1 MADILDFRVKNG
13 LAVTNTATIES
24 ANQSTSTNTGALTV
38 AGGAGIGKNLNV
50 GGDISS
56 AGILATGLVDFTST
70 TSATSTN
77 TGALNVTGGVGIGGA
92 LYVGDTLR
100 VLSTSNAISPTTGAL
115 VIDGGLGIAKDFWVG
130 GTLFASVTGNV
141 TTATH
146 IAGGTD
152 GQLLYQTSPGRTGFA
167 GPGTS
172 GQILV
177 SAGTSAPVYTNTSS
191 IYVGYS
197 VTGTN
202 INAGV
207 AGSIPFQSAPGVTTF
222 VGIGGTND
230 ILTSN
235 GTSPVYSSTGSI
247 IVGSATTATNAN
259 NIASLARTTSAAH
272 YLTFVDSNNSAV
284 GYEALYTT
292 STVIYN
298 PATRRLTVGGTV
310 APNATLDVQ
319 GSMFVSGATTV
330 TNVTNASNTA
340 TGAFQVRGGAAV
352 GLNLVVGS
360 TATILSQ
367 AYSSSTVAGNAL
379 YVAGGVGI
387 GKGLYVGGPV
397 LFQDNVT
404 FAGTTTNVFST
415 NTVYTDN
422 FIDLHFPSDGGPAGI
437 WTVDDGKDIGH
448 IYHHYKDD
456 TGDEHG
462 ALIWHNASDELRW
475 YMGDVEYVGGSQTYN
490 FSTGTYGKFR
500 TGEIYLEGTTA
511 STSPTTGV
519 LTVGGGAGI
528 VGDLWVGGTI
538 FGAANVSGTVSTA
551 TNLSGGTAGQIVYQS
566 TSGVSAFHGPGT
578 IGQILLSN
586 GTNGPL
592 YTNTASIYVGSAVI
606 ADNINKGNTGQLVFQ
621 SNTSTT
627 RFVGTGTAGQ
637 ILVSA
642 GTTSTGPVFTNTATF
657 YVGFAGNA
665 NNVEVTNDTGATAAH
680 YVTFVNTGSGYNRIK
695 TASNSGLVYIPS
707 SGFFGV
713 NRTTPT
719 AHLDINGAALFSGVT
734 TVTNVTN
741 ATTTATGAFQVR
753 GGAAVGL
760 DLRVGGLATVGS
772 TLAVTGNTTLTGDL
786 AVNGGDITSSA
797 STFNLLNSGVTTLN
811 LAGAG
816 TAVTIGATT
825 GFTDIRNLT
834 TITNVTDSLTTATGA
849 LVVRGGMAVAKD
861 LRVGGT
867 LYATVSGSITN
878 ANTATNLAGGTA
890 GQVPYQT
897 APGATSFYG
906 PGTAGQLLVSNG
918 ASAPV
923 YTNTASISVGR
934 ATTATNI
941 NGGAAGAVP
950 YQSSTGT
957 TTFVNIGANGTI
969 LYSNGTTPLWTATS
983 GLTAGQADIVKI
995 TNDVATATAQYIT
1008 FVGTSTGYSGIK
1020 TAAASGIAYI
1030 PSTGRLL
1037 VGASTATNTGQL
1049 QVVGTTR
1056 IINNAIESNALLT
1069 TVSATSAT
1077 IETRYNTPI
1086 ALGVNAVE
1094 IARLSSV
1101 GLGVGIDPAFRLDV
1115 AGATRISGV
1124 TTVTN
1129 TTNASSTATGALQVL
1144 GGAAVGLDLRV
1155 GGSSFIN
1162 GNETITGDLA
1172 VNGGDIT
1179 SSAATFNLLTA
1190 TVTTLN
1196 LANAGTAITV
1206 GATTGF
1212 TNIRNLVTLT
1222 NATGASSTITGAL
1235 RVVGGVGIGKDL
1247 YVGGT
1252 IYGTIFGTIT
1262 GSASTATNLA
1272 GGTAGQVPY
1281 QTAPGVT
1288 AFYGPGTAGQLLV
1301 SNGAAAPVYTNT
1313 GSIFVGRAT
1322 TSTNI
1327 NGGAAGS
1334 LPYNTAAGITALLA
1348 IGTAGQLLTVNA
1360 GSNAPQWSNTA
1371 TLVVGFAENANNV
1384 KVTNDVATTA
1394 SQYLTFVNTS
1404 TGYAGVKTAATTSLV
1419 YVPATTRFGIG
1430 TGTPTATLDIN
1441 GTVSISGVTTV
1452 TNTTNAINTN
1462 TGALQ
1467 VRGGVGIGLDLDVGG
1482 AVDIGGDLAV
1492 NGGDITSNAATFN
1505 ILATTATTVNF
1516 ATSASTL
1523 NVGWIN
1529 GTTTVRNQLVVSTN
1543 TNATS
1548 TTTGALRVAG
1558 GAGFG
1563 GVVHAS
1569 GMKIASFTTNS
1580 NSVDAI
1586 PLDVQGSWIRIGD
1599 GSTDFN
1605 PAGGIGI
1612 KLHNSGVIHYSLAL
1626 TGTNFVISNT
1636 GVDGNQLLPA
1646 TRTDLVTV
1654 GNTGNMNVAGSGTFG
1669 GDLAVNGG
1677 DLTTTQSAFNLLN
1690 SGVTTLNLA
1699 GAGTAITV
1707 GSTVGYTNIRN
1718 LTTIT
1723 NTTNATTVT
1732 NGALQVAGGV
1742 GIQGNLY
1749 VGGTIVGNVSVT
1761 GSITTASNIAGG
1773 TAGQV
1778 PYQTGVGATSFYGP
1792 GTAGQLL
1799 VSNGAAAPVYTNTS
1813 SIYVGRAALTDDLVG
1828 GTAGAIAYQN
1838 AANSTVFLALS
1849 GTAKSLLTAGA
1860 TAPAYITQVQAQNGT
1875 ASATTST
1882 GQSLVVTAGGL
1893 GVLGDS
1899 YFGNSASVRVNL
1911 KVEGNTN
1918 ATNQTTGA
1926 LQVVGGIG
1934 AQGDIH
1940 AAGAVLDTVRIG
1952 VSAAN
1957 EIDTTAGNLILD
1969 STGGTVEVQDNLTI
1983 TGNLTV
1989 QGTTT
1994 YVNSTVTNIADPI
2007 ITIGGGA
2014 NGAAPTLDDNK
2025 DRGIAFQWHNG
2036 AGARTGFF
2044 GYDDSTG
2051 YFTFISSATIT
2062 NEVVAPAG
2070 GTTRGAIDANLAGGT
2085 AMSIPYQSASN
2096 VSTFLA
2102 AGTAGFVLSTNGT
2115 GSAPSW
2121 INPTGLAAGTATNAD
2136 NIRTVAQTA
2145 NAVYFPTFVNSNN
2158 AAVAYE
2164 AVYTTSSFAINAQT
2178 GNVGIGNASPI
2189 FKVDASLGTVSS
2201 NTTNYG
2207 YNIFAN
2213 AAASVGFSGY
2223 SLQLNNSTANATGF
2237 VRLARTAST
2246 AYLGMEIQSQSRDG
2260 IRFLTN
2266 ATTPV
2271 EVVRIDASGNVG
2283 VGSTPAFTAGSGLEI
2298 QRTGTATLRLDSAT
2312 FATEF
2317 RGLTGGTELF
2327 QLGAGFLDLGT
2338 NATSSV
2344 RIHSTNNVT
2353 IGTTTDGGYKLQVNG
2368 SFAATTK
2375 SFVIDHPTKEGMTLR
2390 YGSLEGPENGV
2401 YVRGRCKGKG
2411 VIELPDYWTGLVD
2424 ADSITVTL
2432 TPIGKSQ
2439 NLFVK
2444 EIKDNKVKIG
2454 GGRKI
2459 DCFYTVWA
2467 ERKDVAKLEV
2477 EFKK

>member
-24 ANQSTSTNTGALTV
+24 TNQSTSTNTGALTV
-38 AGGAGIGKNLNV
+38 TGGVGIGKNLNV
-50 GGDISS
+50 GGDINSE
-56 AGILATGLVDFTST
+56 GIIATGLVDFTST

-77 TGALNVTGGVGIGGA
+77 TGALNVVGGVGIGGA

-146 IAGGTD
+146 LAGGTD

-475 YMGDVEYVGGSQTYN
+475 YMGDVEFVGGSQTYN

-592 YTNTASIYVGSAVI
+592 YTNTASVYVGSAVI

-627 RFVGTGTAGQ
+627 GFVGTGTAGQ

-665 NNVEVTNDTGATAAH
+665 NNVEVTNDTGATSAH
-680 YVTFVNTGSGYNRIK
+680 FITFVNTASGYNRIK

-707 SGFFGV
+707 SGFLGV

-719 AHLDINGAALFSGVT
+719 AHLDINGAVLISGVT

-772 TLAVTGNTTLTGDL
+772 TLAVTGDTTLTGDL
-786 AVNGGDITSSA
+786 VVNGGDITSSA
-797 STFNLLNSGVTTLN
+797 STFNLLNTGVTTLN

-816 TAVTIGATT
+816 TAVTIGAAT

-918 ASAPV
+918 TAAPV
-923 YTNTASISVGR
+923 YTNTSSISVGR

-941 NGGAAGAVP
+941 NGGATGAVP

-1056 IINNAIESNALLT
+1056 IINNAIEANALLT

-1115 AGATRISGV
+1115 SGATRISGV

-1129 TTNASSTATGALQVL
+1129 TTNATNTATGALQV
-1144 GGAAVGLDLRV
+1144 V
-1155 GGSSFIN
+1155 GGV
-1162 GNETITGDLA
+1162 G
-1172 VNGGDIT
+1172 VGGDMYVGGGI
-1179 SSAATFNLLTA
+1179 L
-1190 TVTTLN
+1190 
-1196 LANAGTAITV
+1196 TV
-1206 GATTGF
+1206 G
-1212 TNIRNLVTLT
+1212 
-1222 NATGASSTITGAL
+1222 NATGATSVRIDAGPGIATYIAKGGGTDTSLNNQYGAIQFADSAFTNKGFIQSRSIDATNTRLDFLVLGTGNFRTPLSLSGTTASIALTTVASSTTTGAL
-1235 RVVGGVGIGKDL
+1235 VVTGGVGIGQDL

-1252 IYGTIFGTIT
+1252 IYGTIFGSISGT
-1262 GSASTATNLA
+1262 ASTATNLA

-1281 QTAPGVT
+1281 QSAPGVT

-1301 SNGAAAPVYTNT
+1301 SGGAAIPVYTNT

-1334 LPYNTAAGITALLA
+1334 IPYNTAAGITALLA

-1419 YVPATTRFGIG
+1419 YVPGTTRFGIG

-1452 TNTTNAINTN
+1452 TNTTNATNTT

-1492 NGGDITSNAATFN
+1492 NGGDITSNATTFN
-1505 ILATTATTVNF
+1505 ILATTATIVNF

-1569 GMKIASFTTNS
+1569 GMKISSFTTNS
-1580 NSVDAI
+1580 NSTDAI

-1599 GSTDFN
+1599 ASTDFN
-1605 PAGGIGI
+1605 PASGIGI

-1654 GNTGNMNVAGSGTFG
+1654 GNTGNIDVAGAGTFG
-1669 GDLAVNGG
+1669 GDVAINGG
-1677 DLTTTQSAFNLLN
+1677 DLTTNQSTFNLVN
-1690 SGVTTLNLA
+1690 SGVTTLNVA

-1723 NTTNATTVT
+1723 NTANATTVT

-1813 SIYVGRAALTDDLVG
+1813 SIYVGRAALADDLVG
-1828 GTAGAIAYQN
+1828 GTAGAIAYQD

-1860 TAPAYITQVQAQNGT
+1860 TAPTYITQVQAQSGT
-1875 ASATTST
+1875 GSATTST
-1882 GQSLVVTAGGL
+1882 GQSLVVTGGGL
-1893 GVLGDS
+1893 GVQGDS
-1899 YFGNSASVRVNL
+1899 YFGNSAAVRVNL

-1940 AAGAVLDTVRIG
+1940 AAGAVLDAVRIG
-1952 VSAAN
+1952 VTAVN
-1957 EIDTTAGNLILD
+1957 QIDTTAGNLVLD
-1969 STGGTVEVQDNLTI
+1969 STGGTVQVNDNLTI
-1983 TGNLTV
+1983 AGNLTV

-1994 YVNSTVTNIADPI
+1994 VVDSTVTNIVDPI

-2014 NGAAPTLDDNK
+2014 GGAAPAVDDNK
-2025 DRGIAFQWHNG
+2025 DRGIAFQWNNG
-2036 AGARTGFF
+2036 LGARTGFF
-2044 GYDDSTG
+2044 GFDDSTG
-2051 YFTFISSATIT
+2051 YFTFVSSATIT

-2145 NAVYFPTFVNSNN
+2145 NAVYYPTFVDSNN

-2164 AVYTTSSFAINAQT
+2164 AVYTTSSFVVNAQT
-2178 GNVGIGNASPI
+2178 GNVGVGATPTAKLHVFTGANS
-2189 FKVDASLGTVSS
+2189 DAQRWEGL
-2201 NTTNYG
+2201 
-2207 YNIFAN
+2207 
-2213 AAASVGFSGY
+2213 GY
-2223 SLQLNNSTANATGF
+2223 STFLGMDATGSYIYANSASRNF
-2237 VRLARTAST
+2237 TLGANSSRSQLVLDTA
-2246 AYLGMEIQSQSRDG
+2246 
-2260 IRFLTN
+2260 
-2266 ATTPV
+2266 
-2271 EVVRIDASGNVG
+2271 GNVG
-2283 VGSTPAFTAGSGLEI
+2283 MGAATPAFTAGSGLEI
-2298 QRTGTATLRLDSAT
+2298 QRAGTATLRLDSGSN
-2312 FATEF
+2312 ATEF
-2317 RGLTGGTELF
+2317 RGLTGGTEIF
-2327 QLGAGFLDLGT
+2327 QLSTGFLDLGT

-2424 ADSITVTL
+2424 PDSITVTL

-2454 GGRKI
+2454 GSRKV

>member
-13 LAVTNTATIES
+13 LAVTTTATIES
-24 ANQSTSTNTGALTV
+24 TLQSTSTNSGALTV
-38 AGGAGIGKNLNV
+38 AGGVGIGKNLNV
-50 GGDISS
+50 GGNITGTS
-56 AGILATGLVDFTST
+56 IVATGLVDFTST
-70 TSATSTN
+70 TSATSTD
-77 TGALNVTGGVGIGGA
+77 TGALNVVGGVGIGGA
-92 LYVGDTLR
+92 LYVGNTLR
-100 VLSTSNAISPTTGAL
+100 VLSTSNATSPSTGAV
-115 VIDGGLGIAKDFWVG
+115 VIDGGLGIAKDFYVG

-146 IAGGTD
+146 LAGGTA
-152 GQLLYQTSPGRTGFA
+152 GQLVYQTAPGLTGFT
-167 GPGTS
+167 GPGTA

-177 SAGTSAPVYTNTSS
+177 SSGTNAPFYTTTSS

-207 AGSIPFQSAPGVTTF
+207 AGSIPFQSAPGITTF
-222 VGIGGTND
+222 VGIGSTRD

-235 GTSPVYSSTGSI
+235 GTSPVYSSTGSVV
-247 IVGSATTATNAN
+247 VGGATTATNAN
-259 NIASLARTTSAAH
+259 NVASSSSVTNAAH
-272 YLTFVDSNNSAV
+272 YLTFVDSDNATL

-298 PATRRLTVGGTV
+298 PSTRRLTIGGTA
-310 APNATLDVQ
+310 APSATLDVQ
-319 GSMFVSGATTV
+319 GTMFVSGVSTV
-330 TNVTNASNTA
+330 TNATNASNTA

-360 TATILSQ
+360 SATILSQ
-367 AYSSSTVAGNAL
+367 AFSTSTVAGNAL

-387 GKGLYVGGPV
+387 AKGLYVGGPV
-397 LFQDNVT
+397 LFQDDVT

-422 FIDLHFPSDGGPAGI
+422 FIDLHFPGGGGAGGI

-448 IYHHYKDD
+448 IFHHFKSPGS
-456 TGDEHG
+456 GDQHG
-462 ALIWHNASDELRW
+462 ALIWHNVSDELRW
-475 YMGDVEYVGGSQTYN
+475 YNGNVEYVGGSQVYN
-490 FSTGTYGKFR
+490 FSTGTLGVFR
-500 TGEIYLEGTTA
+500 TGLGRFDATTA
-511 STSPTTGV
+511 STSPTTGA

-528 VGDLWVGGTI
+528 QGDLYVGGTI
-538 FGAANVSGTVSTA
+538 YGAASVSGSISTA
-551 TNLSGGTAGQIVYQS
+551 TNLTGGTTGQVPYQLSPGVTLFYGPGTAGQV
-566 TSGVSAFHGPGT
+566 
-578 IGQILLSN
+578 LLSN
-586 GTNGPL
+586 GAAAPV
-592 YTNTASIYVGSAVI
+592 YTNTASVYVGNAVT
-606 ADNINKGNTGQLVFQ
+606 ANNISSGTTGQVVFQ
-621 SNTSTT
+621 SSTGTT
-627 RFVGTGTAGQ
+627 RFTGPGTAGQ

-642 GTTSTGPVFTNTATF
+642 GTTSTGPVFTSTATF
-657 YVGFAGNA
+657 YIGFAENS
-665 NNVEVTNDTGATAAH
+665 NNVEVTNDTGATSAH
-680 YVTFVNTGSGYNRIK
+680 FITFVNTASGYNRIK

-707 SGFFGV
+707 SGFLGV

-719 AHLDINGAALFSGVT
+719 AHLDINGSALISGVT
-734 TVTNVTN
+734 TVTNTTN
-741 ATTTATGAFQVR
+741 ATNTTTGAFQVR

-760 DLRVGGLATVGS
+760 DLEVGGLVDIGGALT
-772 TLAVTGNTTLTGDL
+772 VTGNTTLTGDL

-797 STFNLLNSGVTTLN
+797 GTFNLLNTGVTTLN

-816 TAVTIGATT
+816 TAVTIGAAT

-849 LVVRGGMAVAKD
+849 LVVRGGVAVAKD
-861 LRVGGT
+861 MRVGGT

-878 ANTATNLAGGTA
+878 ANTSTNLAGGTA
-890 GQVPYQT
+890 GQIPFQT
-897 APGATSFYG
+897 ATGVTSFFG

-918 ASAPV
+918 AAAPV
-923 YTNTASISVGR
+923 YTNTTSVFVGR

-941 NGGAAGAVP
+941 NGGATGSIP
-950 YQSSTGT
+950 YQSFTGT
-957 TTFVNIGANGTI
+957 TTFVNIGANGTL
-969 LYSNGTTPLWTATS
+969 LYSDGTTPVWTATS

-995 TNDVATATAQYIT
+995 TNDVATSTAQFIT

-1020 TAAASGIAYI
+1020 TAATSGIAYI
-1030 PSTGRLL
+1030 PSTGRL
-1037 VGASTATNTGQL
+1037 VIGASTATNAGQL

-1056 IINNAIESNALLT
+1056 IINNAVETNALLT

-1086 ALGVNAVE
+1086 ALGVNAIE

-1115 AGATRISGV
+1115 SGATRISGV

-1129 TTNASSTATGALQVL
+1129 TTNATNTATGALQVV
-1144 GGAAVGLDLRV
+1144 GGAAVGLDLQV
-1155 GGSSFIN
+1155 GGSSFIAGN
-1162 GNETITGDLA
+1162 GTITGDLA

-1179 SSAATFNLLTA
+1179 SSAATFNLLNA
-1190 TVTTLN
+1190 GVTTLN
-1196 LANAGTAITV
+1196 LASAGTAITV

-1222 NATGASSTITGAL
+1222 NTTEASSTITGAL
-1235 RVVGGVGIGKDL
+1235 RVVGGVGIGRDL

-1272 GGTAGQVPY
+1272 GGSAGTVPY

-1301 SNGAAAPVYTNT
+1301 SGGAAIPVYTNT

-1322 TSTNI
+1322 TATNI
-1327 NGGAAGS
+1327 DGGAAGS
-1334 LPYNTAAGITALLA
+1334 LPYNTAAGITTLLP

-1360 GSNAPQWSNTA
+1360 GSNAPQWSTTA
-1371 TLVVGFAENANNV
+1371 TLIVGFAENANNV
-1384 KVTNDVATTA
+1384 RITNDTATSTV
-1394 SQYLTFVNTS
+1394 QFLTFVNTS

-1419 YVPATTRFGIG
+1419 YVPSTTRFGIG

-1441 GTVSISGVTTV
+1441 GTVSIAGVTTV

-1482 AVDIGGDLAV
+1482 SVDIGGDLAV
-1492 NGGDITSNAATFN
+1492 NGGDITSNATTFN
-1505 ILATTATTVNF
+1505 ILENTATTVNF

-1558 GAGFG
+1558 GAGIG

-1569 GMKIASFTTNS
+1569 GMRITSFTTNS
-1580 NSVDAI
+1580 NSADAI

-1599 GSTDFN
+1599 GGTDFS
-1605 PAGGIGI
+1605 PANGIGI

-1636 GVDGNQLLPA
+1636 GVNGNELLPA

-1654 GNTGNMNVAGSGTFG
+1654 GNTGNIDVAGAGTFG
-1669 GDLAVNGG
+1669 GDIAVNGG
-1677 DLTTTQSAFNLLN
+1677 DLTTNQSTFNLLN

-1723 NTTNATTVT
+1723 NTANATTVT

-1773 TAGQV
+1773 TTGQV
-1778 PYQTGVGATSFYGP
+1778 PYQTGPGATLFFGP

-1799 VSNGAAAPVYTNTS
+1799 VSNGAAAPVYTNTA
-1813 SIYVGRAALTDDLVG
+1813 SIYVGRTALADDLVG
-1828 GTAGAIAYQN
+1828 GTAGAIAYQD

-1849 GTAKSLLTAGA
+1849 GTARSLLTAGA
-1860 TAPAYITQVQAQNGT
+1860 TAPAYVTQVQAQNGT
-1875 ASATTST
+1875 GSATTST

-1899 YFGNSASVRVNL
+1899 YFGNSLGVRTNL
-1911 KVEGNTN
+1911 RIEGNTN

-1940 AAGAVLDTVRIG
+1940 AAGAVLDAVRIG
-1952 VSAAN
+1952 VTAGN
-1957 EIDTTAGNLILD
+1957 QIDTTAGNLVLD
-1969 STGGTVEVQDNLTI
+1969 STGGTVQVNDNLTI

-1994 YVNSTVTNIADPI
+1994 VVDSTVTNVADPI

-2036 AGARTGFF
+2036 VGARTGFF

-2051 YFTFISSATIT
+2051 YFTFISSATIV
-2062 NEVVAPAG
+2062 NEVVAPDG

-2085 AMSIPYQSASN
+2085 SMSIPYQSASN

-2121 INPTGLAAGTATNAD
+2121 INPTALAAGTATNAD
-2136 NIRTVAQTA
+2136 NIRTTAQTA
-2145 NAVYFPTFVNSNN
+2145 NAVYFPTFVDSNN
-2158 AAVAYE
+2158 AAAAYE
-2164 AVYTTSSFAINAQT
+2164 AVFTTSSFVINAQT
-2178 GNVGIGNASPI
+2178 GNVGLGITNPSNKFVVSNAGVNGFEVSP
-2189 FKVDASLGTVSS
+2189 
-2201 NTTNYG
+2201 
-2207 YNIFAN
+2207 
-2213 AAASVGFSGY
+2213 
-2223 SLQLNNSTANATGF
+2223 TG
-2237 VRLARTAST
+2237 
-2246 AYLGMEIQSQSRDG
+2246 
-2260 IRFLTN
+2260 
-2266 ATTPV
+2266 
-2271 EVVRIDASGNVG
+2271 G
-2283 VGSTPAFTAGSGLEI
+2283 VGSGVLLQAYNRNGSTYVQQSYYALGHTFNIGAAGSTRAVDIDSNGTVGINTVPPVASITSKLYVNGDITVANTNRAILGNLYFDTGWKYAGPGFGWGFREDAAGKLQMVRAPNNAGVAGAAATVTLTDLFTFDLVNNNVGL
-2298 QRTGTATLRLDSAT
+2298 GTATP
-2312 FATEF
+2312 
-2317 RGLTGGTELF
+2317 
-2327 QLGAGFLDLGT
+2327 
-2338 NATSSV
+2338 
-2344 RIHSTNNVT
+2344 
-2353 IGTTTDGGYKLQVNG
+2353 GYKLQING

-2424 ADSITVTL
+2424 PDSITVTL

-2444 EIKDNKVKIG
+2444 EIKDNRVKIG
-2454 GGRKI
+2454 GGRKV

-2467 ERKDVAKLEV
+2467 ERKDVEKLEV

>member
-24 ANQSTSTNTGALTV
+24 TLQSTSTNTGALTV
-38 AGGAGIGKNLNV
+38 TGGVGIGKNLNV
-50 GGDISS
+50 GGDINSE
-56 AGILATGLVDFTST
+56 GIIATGLVDFTST

-77 TGALNVTGGVGIGGA
+77 TGALNVVGGVGIGGA

-146 IAGGTD
+146 LAGGTD

-475 YMGDVEYVGGSQTYN
+475 YMGDVEFVGGSQTYN

-592 YTNTASIYVGSAVI
+592 YTNTASVYVGSAVI

-627 RFVGTGTAGQ
+627 GFVGTGTAGQ

-665 NNVEVTNDTGATAAH
+665 NNVEVTNDTGATSAH
-680 YVTFVNTGSGYNRIK
+680 FITFVNTASGYNRIK

-707 SGFFGV
+707 SGFLGV

-719 AHLDINGAALFSGVT
+719 AHLDINGAVLISGVT

-772 TLAVTGNTTLTGDL
+772 TLAVTGDTTLTGDL
-786 AVNGGDITSSA
+786 VVNGGDITSSA
-797 STFNLLNSGVTTLN
+797 STFNLLNTGVTTLN

-816 TAVTIGATT
+816 TAVTIGAAT

-918 ASAPV
+918 TAAPV
-923 YTNTASISVGR
+923 YTNTSSISVGR

-941 NGGAAGAVP
+941 NGGATGAVP

-1056 IINNAIESNALLT
+1056 IINNAIEANALLT

-1115 AGATRISGV
+1115 SGATRISGV

-1129 TTNASSTATGALQVL
+1129 TTNATNTATGALQV
-1144 GGAAVGLDLRV
+1144 V
-1155 GGSSFIN
+1155 GGV
-1162 GNETITGDLA
+1162 G
-1172 VNGGDIT
+1172 VGGDMYVGGGI
-1179 SSAATFNLLTA
+1179 L
-1190 TVTTLN
+1190 
-1196 LANAGTAITV
+1196 TV
-1206 GATTGF
+1206 G
-1212 TNIRNLVTLT
+1212 
-1222 NATGASSTITGAL
+1222 NATGATSVRIDAGPGIATYIAKGGGTDTSLNNQYGAIQFADSAFTNKGFIQSRSIDATNTRLDFLVLGTGNFRTPLSLSGTTASIALTTVASSTTTGAL
-1235 RVVGGVGIGKDL
+1235 VVTGGVGIGQDL

-1252 IYGTIFGTIT
+1252 IYGTIFGSISGT
-1262 GSASTATNLA
+1262 ASTATNLA

-1281 QTAPGVT
+1281 QSAPGVT

-1301 SNGAAAPVYTNT
+1301 SGGAAIPVYTNT

-1334 LPYNTAAGITALLA
+1334 IPYNTAAGITALLA

-1419 YVPATTRFGIG
+1419 YVPGTTRFGIG

-1452 TNTTNAINTN
+1452 TNTTNATNTT

-1492 NGGDITSNAATFN
+1492 NGGDITSNATTFN
-1505 ILATTATTVNF
+1505 ILATTATIVNF

-1569 GMKIASFTTNS
+1569 GMKISSFTTNS
-1580 NSVDAI
+1580 NSTDAI

-1599 GSTDFN
+1599 ASTDFN
-1605 PAGGIGI
+1605 PASGIGI

-1654 GNTGNMNVAGSGTFG
+1654 GNTGNIDVAGAGTFG
-1669 GDLAVNGG
+1669 GDVAINGG
-1677 DLTTTQSAFNLLN
+1677 DLTTNQSTFNLVN
-1690 SGVTTLNLA
+1690 SGVTTLNVA

-1723 NTTNATTVT
+1723 NTANATTVT

-1813 SIYVGRAALTDDLVG
+1813 SIYVGRAALADDLVG
-1828 GTAGAIAYQN
+1828 GTAGAIAYQD

-1860 TAPAYITQVQAQNGT
+1860 TAPTYITQVQAQSGT
-1875 ASATTST
+1875 GSATTST
-1882 GQSLVVTAGGL
+1882 GQSLVVTGGGL
-1893 GVLGDS
+1893 GVQGDS
-1899 YFGNSASVRVNL
+1899 YFGNSAAVRVNL

-1940 AAGAVLDTVRIG
+1940 AAGAVLDAVRIG
-1952 VSAAN
+1952 VTAVN
-1957 EIDTTAGNLILD
+1957 QIDTTAGNLVLD
-1969 STGGTVEVQDNLTI
+1969 STGGTVQVNDNLTI
-1983 TGNLTV
+1983 AGNLTV

-1994 YVNSTVTNIADPI
+1994 VVDSTVTNIVDPI

-2014 NGAAPTLDDNK
+2014 GGAAPAVDDNK
-2025 DRGIAFQWHNG
+2025 DRGIAFQWNNG
-2036 AGARTGFF
+2036 LGARTGFF
-2044 GYDDSTG
+2044 GFDDSTG
-2051 YFTFISSATIT
+2051 YFTFVSSATIT

-2145 NAVYFPTFVNSNN
+2145 NAVYYPTFVDSNN

-2164 AVYTTSSFAINAQT
+2164 AVYTTSSFVVNAQT
-2178 GNVGIGNASPI
+2178 GNVGVGATPTAKLHVFTGANS
-2189 FKVDASLGTVSS
+2189 DAQRWEGL
-2201 NTTNYG
+2201 
-2207 YNIFAN
+2207 
-2213 AAASVGFSGY
+2213 GY
-2223 SLQLNNSTANATGF
+2223 STFLGMDATGSYIYANSASRNF
-2237 VRLARTAST
+2237 TLGANSSRSQLVLDTA
-2246 AYLGMEIQSQSRDG
+2246 
-2260 IRFLTN
+2260 
-2266 ATTPV
+2266 
-2271 EVVRIDASGNVG
+2271 GNVG
-2283 VGSTPAFTAGSGLEI
+2283 MGAATPAFTAGSGLEI
-2298 QRTGTATLRLDSAT
+2298 QRAGTATLRLDCGSN
-2312 FATEF
+2312 ATEF
-2317 RGLTGGTELF
+2317 RGLTGGTEIF
-2327 QLGAGFLDLGT
+2327 QLSTGFLDLGT

-2424 ADSITVTL
+2424 PDSITVTL

-2454 GGRKI
+2454 GSRKV

>member
-1 MADILDFRVKNG
+1 
-13 LAVTNTATIES
+13 
-24 ANQSTSTNTGALTV
+24 
-38 AGGAGIGKNLNV
+38 
-50 GGDISS
+50 
-56 AGILATGLVDFTST
+56 
-70 TSATSTN
+70 
-77 TGALNVTGGVGIGGA
+77 
-92 LYVGDTLR
+92 
-100 VLSTSNAISPTTGAL
+100 
-115 VIDGGLGIAKDFWVG
+115 
-130 GTLFASVTGNV
+130 
-141 TTATH
+141 
-146 IAGGTD
+146 
-152 GQLLYQTSPGRTGFA
+152 
-167 GPGTS
+167 
-172 GQILV
+172 
-177 SAGTSAPVYTNTSS
+177 
-191 IYVGYS
+191 
-197 VTGTN
+197 
-202 INAGV
+202 
-207 AGSIPFQSAPGVTTF
+207 
-222 VGIGGTND
+222 
-230 ILTSN
+230 
-235 GTSPVYSSTGSI
+235 
-247 IVGSATTATNAN
+247 
-259 NIASLARTTSAAH
+259 
-272 YLTFVDSNNSAV
+272 
-284 GYEALYTT
+284 
-292 STVIYN
+292 
-298 PATRRLTVGGTV
+298 
-310 APNATLDVQ
+310 
-319 GSMFVSGATTV
+319 
-330 TNVTNASNTA
+330 
-340 TGAFQVRGGAAV
+340 
-352 GLNLVVGS
+352 
-360 TATILSQ
+360 
-367 AYSSSTVAGNAL
+367 
-379 YVAGGVGI
+379 
-387 GKGLYVGGPV
+387 
-397 LFQDNVT
+397 
-404 FAGTTTNVFST
+404 
-415 NTVYTDN
+415 
-422 FIDLHFPSDGGPAGI
+422 LHFPSGAGGTGGA
-437 WTVDDGKDIGH
+437 WSVDDGKDIGH
-448 IYHHYKDD
+448 IYHHYKDA

-475 YMGDVEYVGGSQTYN
+475 YMGNVEYVGGSQTYS
-490 FSTGTYGKFR
+490 FSTATYGVFR
-500 TGEIYLEGTTA
+500 TGQIRLEATTA
-511 STSPTTGV
+511 SSSPTTGAF
-519 LTVGGGAGI
+519 TVGGGAGI
-528 VGDLWVGGTI
+528 AGDLWVGGTI
-538 FGAANVSGTVSTA
+538 YGAASVSGSISTA
-551 TNLSGGTAGQIVYQS
+551 TNLAGGTAGQVPYQS
-566 TSGVSAFHGPGT
+566 STGTTSFYGPGT
-578 IGQILLSN
+578 AGQLLVSNGAASPSYVTTTSVYVGYSVNSNNIIGGTTGQI
-586 GTNGPL
+586 
-592 YTNTASIYVGSAVI
+592 
-606 ADNINKGNTGQLVFQ
+606 VFQ
-621 SNTSTT
+621 SNTGTT
-627 RFVGTGTAGQ
+627 SFAGPGTAGQ

-642 GTTSTGPVFTNTATF
+642 GTTSTGPVFTSTASF
-657 YVGFAGNA
+657 YIGFAQNA
-665 NNVEVTNDTGATAAH
+665 NNVEVTNDTGATATH
-680 YVTFVNTGSGYNRIK
+680 YVTFVNTASGYNRIK

-719 AHLDINGAALFSGVT
+719 AHLDVNGAALISGVT

-741 ATTTATGAFQVR
+741 ASSTATGAFQVR

-760 DLRVGGLATVGS
+760 DLRVGGLVTIDS

-849 LVVRGGMAVAKD
+849 LVVKGGLAVAKD
-861 LRVGGT
+861 VRVGGT
-867 LYATVSGSITN
+867 LYATVSGLITN
-878 ANTATNLAGGTA
+878 ASTSTNLAGGTA
-890 GQVPYQT
+890 GQIPFQT
-897 APGATSFYG
+897 STGVTSFFG

-918 ASAPV
+918 AAAPV
-923 YTNTASISVGR
+923 YTNTSSIYVGYS
-934 ATTATNI
+934 ATGTNI
-941 NGGAAGAVP
+941 NAGTAGAIP
-950 YQSSTGT
+950 YQSAPGA
-957 TTFVNIGANGTI
+957 TTFVSIGASGTL
-969 LYSNGTTPLWTATS
+969 LYSNGTTPVWTATS

-995 TNDVATATAQYIT
+995 TNDVATSTAQYIT

-1020 TAAASGIAYI
+1020 TAATSGIAYI
-1030 PSTGRLL
+1030 PSTGRL
-1037 VGASTATNTGQL
+1037 VIGASTATNAGQL

-1056 IINNAIESNALLT
+1056 IVNNAVETNALLT

-1101 GLGVGIDPAFRLDV
+1101 GLGVGIDPAFTLDV

-1129 TTNASSTATGALQVL
+1129 TTNATTTATGALQVR
-1144 GGAAVGLDLRV
+1144 GGAAVGLDLQV
-1155 GGSSFIN
+1155 GGSSFIA
-1162 GNETITGDLA
+1162 GNATITGDLA

-1179 SSAATFNLLTA
+1179 STTSTFNLLNA

-1196 LANAGTAITV
+1196 LASAGTAITV
-1206 GATTGF
+1206 GAATGY
-1212 TNIRNLVTLT
+1212 TNIRNLTTLT
-1222 NATGASSTITGAL
+1222 NTTDASSTLTGAL
-1235 RVVGGVGIGKDL
+1235 RVAGGVGIGGSL

-1262 GSASTATNLA
+1262 GSATTATNLA

-1281 QTAPGVT
+1281 QQNPGLT
-1288 AFYGPGTAGQLLV
+1288 GFYGPGVAGQLLM
-1301 SNGAAAPVYTNT
+1301 SSGTSAPVYMSTS
-1313 GSIFVGRAT
+1313 SIFVGRAT
-1322 TSTNI
+1322 TATNI
-1327 NGGAAGS
+1327 DGGAAGS
-1334 LPYNTAAGITALLA
+1334 LPYNSAAGITALLP

-1360 GSNAPQWSNTA
+1360 GATAPAWSTTA
-1371 TLVVGFAENANNV
+1371 SIIVGYAENANNV
-1384 KVTNDVATTA
+1384 KITNDVATTA

-1419 YVPATTRFGIG
+1419 YVPGTTRFGIG

-1452 TNTTNAINTN
+1452 TNTTNASNTT

-1467 VRGGVGIGLDLDVGG
+1467 VRGGAAVGLDLYVGG
-1482 AVDIGGDLAV
+1482 IADIGGDLAV
-1492 NGGDITSNAATFN
+1492 NGGDITSNATTFN

-1569 GMKIASFTTNS
+1569 GMKISSFTTNS
-1580 NSVDAI
+1580 NSADAI
-1586 PLDVQGSWIRIGD
+1586 PLDVQGSWIRVGD
-1599 GSTDFN
+1599 ASTDFA

-1654 GNTGNMNVAGSGTFG
+1654 GNTGNVDIA

-1677 DLTTTQSAFNLLN
+1677 DLTSNLNTFNLLN

-1761 GSITTASNIAGG
+1761 GSITTATNLAGG
-1773 TAGQV
+1773 TSGQV
-1778 PYQTGVGATSFYGP
+1778 PYQTGAGATGFFGP

-1799 VSNGAAAPVYTNTS
+1799 MSSGTSAPVYMSTS
-1813 SIYVGRAALTDDLVG
+1813 SIYVGRAALADDLVG
-1828 GTAGAIAYQN
+1828 GSAGAIAYQD

-1849 GTAKSLLTAGA
+1849 GTTKSLLTAGV
-1860 TAPAYITQVQAQNGT
+1860 TAPAYVTQVQAQSGT
-1875 ASATTST
+1875 GSATTST

-1899 YFGNSASVRVNL
+1899 YFGNSAAVRVNL
-1911 KVEGNTN
+1911 KVEGSTN
-1918 ATNQTTGA
+1918 ATNQTSGA

-1934 AQGDIH
+1934 AQGDIY
-1940 AAGAVLDTVRIG
+1940 AAGGVLDAVRIG
-1952 VSAAN
+1952 VTAAN
-1957 EIDTTAGNLILD
+1957 QIDTTAGNLVLD
-1969 STGGTVEVQDNLTI
+1969 STGGTVTVNDNLTI
-1983 TGNLTV
+1983 AGNLTV

-1994 YVNSTVTNIADPI
+1994 YVDSTVTNVADPI

-2014 NGAAPTLDDNK
+2014 NGAAPAVDDNK
-2025 DRGIAFQWHNG
+2025 DRGIAFQWNNG

-2051 YFTFISSATIT
+2051 YFTFISSATII
-2062 NEVVAPAG
+2062 NEVVAPDG

-2085 AMSIPYQSASN
+2085 SMSIPYQSASN
-2096 VSTFLA
+2096 VTTFLA

-2115 GSAPSW
+2115 GSAPTW
-2121 INPTGLAAGTATNAD
+2121 INPTALSAGTATNSD

-2145 NAVYFPTFVNSNN
+2145 NAVYYPTFVDSNN
-2158 AAVAYE
+2158 ATAAYE
-2164 AVYTTSSFAINAQT
+2164 AVYTTSSFVVNAQT
-2178 GNVGIGNASPI
+2178 GNVGLGATPTTKLHVFTGANS
-2189 FKVDASLGTVSS
+2189 DAQRWEGL
-2201 NTTNYG
+2201 
-2207 YNIFAN
+2207 
-2213 AAASVGFSGY
+2213 GY
-2223 SLQLNNSTANATGF
+2223 STFLGMDATGSYIYGNSASRNF
-2237 VRLARTAST
+2237 TIGANSSRTQLVLDTS
-2246 AYLGMEIQSQSRDG
+2246 E
-2260 IRFLTN
+2260 
-2266 ATTPV
+2266 
-2271 EVVRIDASGNVG
+2271 NVG
-2283 VGSTPAFTAGSGLEI
+2283 IGAATPAFSGGSGLEI
-2298 QRTGTATLRLDSAT
+2298 QRTGTATLRLDSNT

-2317 RGLTGGTELF
+2317 RGLTGGTEIF
-2327 QLGAGFLDLGT
+2327 QLSAGYLDLGT
-2338 NATSSV
+2338 NATSSL

-2401 YVRGRCKGKG
+2401 YIRGRCKGKG

-2454 GGRKI
+2454 GGRKV

>member
-13 LAVTNTATIES
+13 LAVTTTATIES
-24 ANQSTSTNTGALTV
+24 TRQSTTTNTGALTV

-207 AGSIPFQSAPGVTTF
+207 AGSIPFQSAPGITTF
-222 VGIGGTND
+222 VGIGGTSD

-340 TGAFQVRGGAAV
+340 TGAFQVRGGAAI

-367 AYSSSTVAGNAL
+367 AYSTSTVAGNAL

-422 FIDLHFPSDGGPAGI
+422 FIDLHFPADSGDGGI

-448 IYHHYKDD
+448 IFHHYKDT
-456 TGDEHG
+456 TGDEHA
-462 ALIWHNASDELRW
+462 ALIWHNATDELRW
-475 YMGDVEYVGGSQTYN
+475 YTGNVEYVGGSQTYN
-490 FSTGTYGKFR
+490 FSTGTLGVFR
-500 TGEIYLEGTTA
+500 TGEGHFEATTS
-511 STSPTTGV
+511 STSPTTGA

-538 FGAANVSGTVSTA
+538 FGAANVVGSISTA

-566 TSGVSAFHGPGT
+566 TAGVTAFHGPGT
-578 IGQILLSN
+578 IGQVLLSN
-586 GTNGPL
+586 GISGPV
-592 YTNTASIYVGSAVI
+592 YTNTASVYVGYAI
-606 ADNINKGNTGQLVFQ
+606 TATNINDGTTGQLVFQ

-627 RFVGTGTAGQ
+627 GFVGPGTTGQ

-657 YVGFAGNA
+657 YVGFAVNA
-665 NNVEVTNDTGATAAH
+665 NNVEVTNDTGATSAH

-816 TAVTIGATT
+816 TALTIGATT

-861 LRVGGT
+861 MRVGGT

-906 PGTAGQLLVSNG
+906 PGTVGQLLVSNG

-1037 VGASTATNTGQL
+1037 IGASTATNTGQL

-1115 AGATRISGV
+1115 SGATRISGV

-1129 TTNASSTATGALQVL
+1129 TTNATNAATGALQV
-1144 GGAAVGLDLRV
+1144 V
-1155 GGSSFIN
+1155 GGV
-1162 GNETITGDLA
+1162 G
-1172 VNGGDIT
+1172 VGGDMYVGGGI
-1179 SSAATFNLLTA
+1179 L
-1190 TVTTLN
+1190 
-1196 LANAGTAITV
+1196 TV
-1206 GATTGF
+1206 G
-1212 TNIRNLVTLT
+1212 
-1222 NATGASSTITGAL
+1222 NATGATSVRIEAGTGVATYIAKGGGTATTLDNQYGAIQFADSAFTNKGFIQSRSIDATNTRLDFLVLGTGNFRTPLSLSGTTASIALTTVASSTTTGAL
-1235 RVVGGVGIGKDL
+1235 VVTGGVGIGQDL

-1281 QTAPGVT
+1281 QTSPGVT

-1301 SNGAAAPVYTNT
+1301 SGGAAIPVYTNT

-1334 LPYNTAAGITALLA
+1334 IPYNTAAGITALLA

-1371 TLVVGFAENANNV
+1371 TLVVGFAENANNIR
-1384 KVTNDVATTA
+1384 TIQRNTA
-1394 SQYLTFVNTS
+1394 AVHYLTFVDSNNATS
-1404 TGYAGVKTAATTSLV
+1404 AYEALYTSATIV
-1419 YVPATTRFGIG
+1419 YNPGTKFVGIG
-1430 TGTPTATLDIN
+1430 TETPTANLDVN
-1441 GTVSISGVTTV
+1441 GSVSISGVTTV
-1452 TNTTNAINTN
+1452 TNTTNAINTT

-1467 VRGGVGIGLDLDVGG
+1467 VRGGVGVGG
-1482 AVDIGGDLAV
+1482 DIYSAGSAVLAGDLAV
-1492 NGGDITSNAATFN
+1492 NGGNITSTAATFN
-1505 ILATTATTVNF
+1505 LLNATVATLNFAGAGTNITVGATTGATTIRNNTTI
-1516 ATSASTL
+1516 TSITAAS
-1523 NVGWIN
+1523 
-1529 GTTTVRNQLVVSTN
+1529 STI
-1543 TNATS
+1543 
-1548 TTTGALRVAG
+1548 TGALRVAG
-1558 GAGFG
+1558 GAGIG

-1569 GMKIASFTTNS
+1569 GMKISSFTTNS
-1580 NSVDAI
+1580 NSADAI

-1599 GSTDFN
+1599 GTTDFS
-1605 PAGGIGI
+1605 PANGIGI
-1612 KLHNSGVIHYSLAL
+1612 KLHNAGVIHYSLAL

-1636 GVDGNQLLPA
+1636 GVNGNELLPA

-1654 GNTGNMNVAGSGTFG
+1654 GNTGNMNVAGAGTFG
-1669 GDLAVNGG
+1669 GDIAVNGG
-1677 DLTTTQSAFNLLN
+1677 DLTTNQSTFNLLN
-1690 SGVTTLNLA
+1690 SGVTTLNIG

-1773 TAGQV
+1773 TTGQV

-1813 SIYVGRAALTDDLVG
+1813 SIYVGRAALADDLVG
-1828 GTAGAIAYQN
+1828 GTAGAIAYQD

-1860 TAPAYITQVQAQNGT
+1860 TAPTYITQVQAQSGT
-1875 ASATTST
+1875 GSATTST
-1882 GQSLVVTAGGL
+1882 GQSLVVTGGGL
-1893 GVLGDS
+1893 GVQGDS
-1899 YFGNSASVRVNL
+1899 YFGNSAGVRVNL

-1918 ATNQTTGA
+1918 ATSQTTGA

-1940 AAGAVLDTVRIG
+1940 AAGAVLDAVRIG
-1952 VSAAN
+1952 VTAVN
-1957 EIDTTAGNLILD
+1957 QIDTTAGNLVLD
-1969 STGGTVEVQDNLTI
+1969 STGGTVQVNDNLTI
-1983 TGNLTV
+1983 AGNLTV

-1994 YVNSTVTNIADPI
+1994 VVDSTVTNIADPI

-2014 NGAAPTLDDNK
+2014 GGAAPTVDDNK
-2025 DRGIAFQWHNG
+2025 DRGIAFQWNNG
-2036 AGARTGFF
+2036 ASARTGFF
-2044 GYDDSTG
+2044 GFDDSTG
-2051 YFTFISSATIT
+2051 YFTFVSSATIT

-2121 INPTGLAAGTATNAD
+2121 INPTGLAAGTATNAN

-2145 NAVYFPTFVNSNN
+2145 NAVYFPTFVDSNN
-2158 AAVAYE
+2158 AAAAYE

-2178 GNVGIGNASPI
+2178 GNVGVGATPTAKLHVFTGANS
-2189 FKVDASLGTVSS
+2189 DAQRWEGL
-2201 NTTNYG
+2201 
-2207 YNIFAN
+2207 
-2213 AAASVGFSGY
+2213 GY
-2223 SLQLNNSTANATGF
+2223 STFLGMDATGSYIYANSASRNF
-2237 VRLARTAST
+2237 TLGANSSRSQLVLDTA
-2246 AYLGMEIQSQSRDG
+2246 
-2260 IRFLTN
+2260 
-2266 ATTPV
+2266 
-2271 EVVRIDASGNVG
+2271 GNVG
-2283 VGSTPAFTAGSGLEI
+2283 MGAATPAFTAGSGLEI
-2298 QRTGTATLRLDSAT
+2298 QRAGTATLRLDSAT

-2317 RGLTGGTELF
+2317 RGLTSGTELF

-2454 GGRKI
+2454 GSRKV